1 MKQISDL
8 FRPLIGQLFW
18 CVRRGHGS
26 FLTMEFGL
34 PHLSVREPISASSTS
49 SERVRKNLNRRRVFV
64 VGDWHFW
71 IKYGEWTISTAN
83 YSLESK
89 SNSDAS
95 GEHCLEELDGQIL
108 ISAASG
114 EVSIRW
120 YLNLILA
127 QHWKSDP
134 RQRLRAIN
142 GPYIIGMV
150 TLRPSKAMAL
160 WFSRNLSLLMPSS
173 ASCCQL
179 LGPPTIC
186 RVGIPVT
193 AR

>member
-8 FRPLIGQLFW
+8 FSPLIGQLVW

-114 EVSIRW
+114 EVSNS
-120 YLNLILA
+120 LVLKFDLGA
-127 QHWKSDP
+127 
-134 RQRLRAIN
+134 
-142 GPYIIGMV
+142 
-150 TLRPSKAMAL
+150 TLEIRPSPEVAGDQWTLHNWNGDIAAFQSDGVMVLEK
-160 WFSRNLSLLMPSS
+160 SE
-173 ASCCQL
+173 
-179 LGPPTIC
+179 PPDAQQ
-186 RVGIPVT
+186 R
-193 AR
+193 